1 MSGLNIKTVYL
12 AGYLLLLL
20 AACSSEE
27 RLNTGE
33 GEEHLLEIGASISEP
48 VVSRALGAVNYEKSS
63 FVENDIIKIG
73 TSADNLSTN
82 GTSYTYT
89 NKSGT
94 LRWLPTDGGDGI
106 TTNRTGN
113 YYASYDPV
121 GYTGILADQ
130 SIDGNYQKSNR
141 LITNATAVSGN
152 KVNFSFYP
160 AASKITVTVEY
171 TDDDHVGVSVQL
183 VGNSLYG
190 ASTSDPVTLYP
201 VTSTGKKHVYVAIVY
216 PGTNKEYRINVTSKA
231 TEGSEGVT
239 ITYPKEN
246 LSAESRTLK
255 AGYNYTYNFTSTFG
269 LILNSVSVEDFKKGT
284 GNGTDNNWGAS

>member
-73 TSADNLSTN
+73 TSADNLSAG

-94 LRWLPTDGGDGI
+94 LRWLPTDDVDGI
-106 TTNRTGN
+106 TTNGTGN

-239 ITYPKEN
+239 ITYPKET
-246 LSAESRTLK
+246 AESRDLQ
-255 AGYNYTYNFTSTFG
+255 AGHNYTYNFTSTFG
-269 LILNSVSVEDFKKGT
+269 LILNSVSVEGFQPGT

>member
-73 TSADNLSTN
+73 TSAENLSTN
-82 GTSYTYT
+82 GSSYTYKD
-89 NKSGT
+89 NSER
-94 LRWLPTDGGDGI
+94 LRWLPTGSGDGI
-106 TTNRTGN
+106 TTNGTGN
-113 YYASYDPV
+113 YYASYDPKD
-121 GYTGILADQ
+121 YTGIQADQ
-130 SIDGNYQKSNR
+130 STVNAYQQSNR

-171 TDDDHVGVSVQL
+171 NDDLHVGVSVQL

-216 PGTNKEYRINVTSKA
+216 PGSKQYKIKVTSKA

-239 ITYPKEN
+239 ITYPKEDT
-246 LSAESRTLK
+246 SAESRDLQ
-255 AGYNYTYNFTSTFG
+255 AGHNYTYNFTSTFG
-269 LILNSVSVEDFKKGT
+269 LILNSVSVEGFQPGT
-284 GNGTDNNWGAS
+284 GNGTENNWGAS

>member
-12 AGYLLLLL
+12 AGYLLLSL

-73 TSADNLSTN
+73 TSADNLSAG

-89 NKSGT
+89 NNSGT
-94 LRWLPTDGGDGI
+94 LRWLPTGGGDGI
-106 TTNRTGN
+106 TTNGTGD
-113 YYASYDPV
+113 YYASYDPKD
-121 GYTGILADQ
+121 YTGILANQ
-130 SIDGNYQKSNR
+130 STVNAYQQSNR
-141 LITNATAVSGN
+141 LITAATAVSGN

-171 TDDDHVGVSVQL
+171 KDDLHVGESVQL
-183 VGNSLYG
+183 VGNNLYG

-216 PGTNKEYRINVTSKA
+216 PGSKQYRIKVTSKA
-231 TEGSEGVT
+231 TEASEGVA
-239 ITYPKEN
+239 ITFPKEDT
-246 LSAESRTLK
+246 SAESRTLQ

-269 LILNSVSVEDFKKGT
+269 LILNSVSVEGFQPGT
-284 GNGTDNNWGAS
+284 GNGTENNWGAS